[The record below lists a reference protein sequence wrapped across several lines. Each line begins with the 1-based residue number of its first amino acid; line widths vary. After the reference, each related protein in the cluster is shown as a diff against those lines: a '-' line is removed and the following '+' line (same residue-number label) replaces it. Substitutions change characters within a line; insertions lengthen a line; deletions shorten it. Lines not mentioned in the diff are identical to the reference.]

1 MKSVCLGLGALCLSG
16 IWASAAPSMEYTT
29 QPFDFDTYRR
39 NPIDA
44 RRTSAADSRGNR
56 NLQTRLISGETTPP
70 NDISQQ
76 AADLFPPIA
85 TIPLRRDPEPL
96 PTPNELTDQ
105 ITVAKS
111 GETTKGQKDLLARG
125 KVVKE
130 LNLSGM
136 SESEYEIYVSQRRA
150 LEEESLAP
158 KKNLLNPM
166 PTVTNLKTGGPAHA
180 YSVSQ
185 AGIGSRTKPGS
196 NQDPFEDVL
205 KVFRL
210 DQPVTHGT
218 DALPSGDKKVA
229 TVDPL
234 APSAT
239 PDSEKPSPSGGTYG
253 N

>member
-1 MKSVCLGLGALCLSG
+1 
-16 IWASAAPSMEYTT
+16 MESTS

-44 RRTSAADSRGNR
+44 RRSSATDSRGNR

-85 TIPLRRDPEPL
+85 TIPLRTESEPL

-105 ITVAKS
+105 ITVAKT

-125 KVVKE
+125 KIAKE
-130 LNLSGM
+130 LNLSAM
-136 SESEYEIYVSQRRA
+136 SENDYEIYVSQRRA
-150 LEEESLAP
+150 KEGESLAP
-158 KKNLLNPM
+158 QNNLLNPM

-185 AGIGSRTKPGS
+185 AGVGSRTKPGS
-196 NQDPFEDVL
+196 NQNPFEDVL
-205 KVFRL
+205 KVLRL
-210 DQPVTHGT
+210 DQPITHGT
-218 DALPSGDKKVA
+218 DALPSGNKKVA
-229 TVDPL
+229 TATPL
-234 APSAT
+234 APSET
-239 PDSEKPSPSGGTYG
+239 PESEKPSPSGGTYG

>member
-1 MKSVCLGLGALCLSG
+1 
-16 IWASAAPSMEYTT
+16 MESTT

-44 RRTSAADSRGNR
+44 RRSSATDSRGNR
-56 NLQTRLISGETTPP
+56 NLQTRLISGETTSP
-70 NDISQQ
+70 NDISKQ

-105 ITVAKS
+105 ITVAKT
-111 GETTKGQKDLLARG
+111 GESTKGQKDLLARG
-125 KVVKE
+125 KIAKE
-130 LNLSGM
+130 LNLSAM
-136 SESEYEIYVSQRRA
+136 SESDYEIYVSQRRA
-150 LEEESLAP
+150 KEEEPLAP
-158 KKNLLNPM
+158 QNNLLNPM

-196 NQDPFEDVL
+196 NQNPFEDVL

-210 DQPVTHGT
+210 DQPITHGT
-218 DALPSGDKKVA
+218 DALPSGNKKVA
-229 TVDPL
+229 TATAP

>member
-16 IWASAAPSMEYTT
+16 IWASAAPSMESTT

-44 RRTSAADSRGNR
+44 RRTSATDSRGNR

>member
-1 MKSVCLGLGALCLSG
+1 MESKS
-16 IWASAAPSMEYTT
+16 

-44 RRTSAADSRGNR
+44 RRSSAANSRGDR
-56 NLQTRLISGETTPP
+56 NLQARLISGETTTP

-76 AADLFPPIA
+76 AADLFPTIE

-111 GETTKGQKDLLARG
+111 GETTKGQRDLLARG
-125 KVVKE
+125 KNANE
-130 LNLSGM
+130 LKLSGM

-150 LEEESLAP
+150 QEEEPLAP
-158 KKNLLNPM
+158 QKNLLNPM

-196 NQDPFEDVL
+196 NQNPFEDVL
-205 KVFRL
+205 KFLRL
-210 DQPVTHGT
+210 DQPITHGT
-218 DALPSGDKKVA
+218 DALPSGNERVA
-229 TVDPL
+229 TATPL
-234 APSAT
+234 APSET
-239 PDSEKPSPSGGTYG
+239 SESQKPSPSGGTYG

>member
-16 IWASAAPSMEYTT
+16 IWASAAPSMESTT

>member
-1 MKSVCLGLGALCLSG
+1 
-16 IWASAAPSMEYTT
+16 MESTT

-39 NPIDA
+39 NPIDT
-44 RRTSAADSRGNR
+44 RRSSAADSEDNR
-56 NLQTRLISGETTPP
+56 NLQTRLISGETVPP

-105 ITVAKS
+105 ITVAKT

-125 KVVKE
+125 KIAKE
-130 LNLSGM
+130 LNLSAM
-136 SESEYEIYVSQRRA
+136 SESDYEIYVTQRRA
-150 LEEESLAP
+150 QEDEPLAP
-158 KKNLLNPM
+158 QNNLLNPM

-196 NQDPFEDVL
+196 NQNPFEDVL
-205 KVFRL
+205 KFLRL
-210 DQPVTHGT
+210 DQPITHGT
-218 DALPSGDKKVA
+218 DALPSGNERVA
-229 TVDPL
+229 TATPL
-234 APSAT
+234 APSET
-239 PDSEKPSPSGGTYG
+239 SESQKPSPSGGTYG

>member
-1 MKSVCLGLGALCLSG
+1 
-16 IWASAAPSMEYTT
+16 MESTT

-44 RRTSAADSRGNR
+44 RRSSATDSRGNR
-56 NLQTRLISGETTPP
+56 NLQTRLISGETTRP

-105 ITVAKS
+105 ITVAKT

-125 KVVKE
+125 KIAKE
-130 LNLSGM
+130 LNLSAM
-136 SESEYEIYVSQRRA
+136 SESDYEIYVSQQREKEA
-150 LEEESLAP
+150 ETPQAP
-158 KKNLLNPM
+158 SNLLNPM

-196 NQDPFEDVL
+196 NQNPFEDVL

-210 DQPVTHGT
+210 DQPITHGT
-218 DALPSGDKKVA
+218 DALPSGNKKVA
-229 TVDPL
+229 TATAP

>member
-1 MKSVCLGLGALCLSG
+1 MNCLCLALGALSFSG
-16 IWASAAPSMEYTT
+16 IWASAAPSMESTT

-44 RRTSAADSRGNR
+44 RRTSATDSRGNR
-56 NLQTRLISGETTPP
+56 NLQTRLISGETTPR

-125 KVVKE
+125 KIVKE

-150 LEEESLAP
+150 QEEEPLAP
-158 KKNLLNPM
+158 QKNLLNPM

-196 NQDPFEDVL
+196 NQNPFEDVL

-218 DALPSGDKKVA
+218 DALPSGNKKVA
-229 TVDPL
+229 TVAPL
-234 APSAT
+234 APSET
-239 PDSEKPSPSGGTYG
+239 PESEKPSPSGGTYG

>member
-1 MKSVCLGLGALCLSG
+1 
-16 IWASAAPSMEYTT
+16 MESTS
-29 QPFDFDTYRR
+29 QPLDFDTYRR

-44 RRTSAADSRGNR
+44 RRSSAADSRGNR
-56 NLQTRLISGETTPP
+56 NLQIRLISGETTPP

-105 ITVAKS
+105 ITVAKT

-125 KVVKE
+125 KIAKE
-130 LNLSGM
+130 LNLSAM
-136 SESEYEIYVSQRRA
+136 SESEYKIYVSQHCENEA
-150 LEEESLAP
+150 EIPQAP
-158 KKNLLNPM
+158 KNLLNPM

-196 NQDPFEDVL
+196 NQNPFENVL

-210 DQPVTHGT
+210 DQPITHGT
-218 DALPSGDKKVA
+218 DALPSGNNKVA
-229 TVDPL
+229 TANPL
-234 APSAT
+234 APSET
-239 PDSEKPSPSGGTYG
+239 PDSEKPSPSGGSYG

>member
-1 MKSVCLGLGALCLSG
+1 MKRLCFYLGTLFLSG
-16 IWASAAPSMEYTT
+16 IWASAAPSMESTS

-44 RRTSAADSRGNR
+44 RRSSAADSRGNR

-76 AADLFPPIA
+76 ASDLFPTIE

-105 ITVAKS
+105 ITVAKT

-125 KVVKE
+125 KIAKE
-130 LNLSGM
+130 LNLSAM
-136 SESEYEIYVSQRRA
+136 SASEYEIYVSQRRA
-150 LEEESLAP
+150 QEEEPLQP
-158 KKNLLNPM
+158 QNNLLNPM

-196 NQDPFEDVL
+196 NQNPFEDVL

-210 DQPVTHGT
+210 DQPITHGT
-218 DALPSGDKKVA
+218 DALPSGNKKVA
-229 TVDPL
+229 T
-234 APSAT
+234 ASKI

>member
-1 MKSVCLGLGALCLSG
+1 MKRFCLSLGALCLSG
-16 IWASAAPSMEYTT
+16 IWASAAPSMESTT

-44 RRTSAADSRGNR
+44 RRSSATDSRGNR
-56 NLQTRLISGETTPP
+56 NLQTRLISGETTRP

-105 ITVAKS
+105 ITVAKT

-125 KVVKE
+125 KIAKE
-130 LNLSGM
+130 LNLSAM
-136 SESEYEIYVSQRRA
+136 SESDYEIYVSQQREKEA
-150 LEEESLAP
+150 ETPQAP
-158 KKNLLNPM
+158 SNLLNPM

-196 NQDPFEDVL
+196 NQNPFEDVL

-218 DALPSGDKKVA
+218 DALPSGKKKVA
-229 TVDPL
+229 TAS
-234 APSAT
+234 APT
-239 PDSEKPSPSGGTYG
+239 PSGTPESDKPSPSGGTYG

>member
-1 MKSVCLGLGALCLSG
+1 M
-16 IWASAAPSMEYTT
+16 
-29 QPFDFDTYRR
+29 
-39 NPIDA
+39 
-44 RRTSAADSRGNR
+44 
-56 NLQTRLISGETTPP
+56 
-70 NDISQQ
+70 
-76 AADLFPPIA
+76 
-85 TIPLRRDPEPL
+85 RRDPEPL

-105 ITVAKS
+105 ITVAKT

-125 KVVKE
+125 KIAKE
-130 LNLSGM
+130 LNLSAM

-150 LEEESLAP
+150 QEEEPLQP
-158 KKNLLNPM
+158 QNNLLNPM

-196 NQDPFEDVL
+196 NQNPFEDVL

-210 DQPVTHGT
+210 DQPITHGT
-218 DALPSGDKKVA
+218 DALPSGNKKVA
-229 TVDPL
+229 T
-234 APSAT
+234 ANKI

>member
-1 MKSVCLGLGALCLSG
+1 MKPLCFYLGTLCLFG
-16 IWASAAPSMEYTT
+16 IWASAAPSMESPS

-44 RRTSAADSRGNR
+44 RRSSAADSRGNR

-76 AADLFPPIA
+76 AADLFPAIA

-105 ITVAKS
+105 ITVAKT

-125 KVVKE
+125 KIAKE
-130 LNLSGM
+130 LNLSAM
-136 SESEYEIYVSQRRA
+136 SESEYEIYVSQAREKEA
-150 LEEESLAP
+150 ETPQAP
-158 KKNLLNPM
+158 KNLLNPM

-196 NQDPFEDVL
+196 NQNPFEDVL

-210 DQPVTHGT
+210 DQPITHGT
-218 DALPSGDKKVA
+218 DTLPSGNKKVA
-229 TVDPL
+229 TATPL
-234 APSAT
+234 APSET
-239 PDSEKPSPSGGTYG
+239 PESEKPSPSGGTYG

>member
-1 MKSVCLGLGALCLSG
+1 
-16 IWASAAPSMEYTT
+16 MESTT

-44 RRTSAADSRGNR
+44 RRSSATDSRGNR
-56 NLQTRLISGETTPP
+56 NLQTRLISGETTAP

-76 AADLFPPIA
+76 AADLFPPIE

-105 ITVAKS
+105 ITVAKT

-125 KVVKE
+125 KIAKE
-130 LNLSGM
+130 LNLSAM
-136 SESEYEIYVSQRRA
+136 SESDYEIYVSQQREKEA
-150 LEEESLAP
+150 ETPQAP
-158 KKNLLNPM
+158 KNLLNPM
-166 PTVTNLKTGGPAHA
+166 PTVTNLKTGGPAHP

-196 NQDPFEDVL
+196 SQNPFEEVL
-205 KVFRL
+205 KVFRP
-210 DQPVTHGT
+210 DQPITHGT
-218 DALPSGDKKVA
+218 DALPSGNKKVA
-229 TVDPL
+229 TATPL
-234 APSAT
+234 APSET
-239 PDSEKPSPSGGTYG
+239 QESEKPSPSGSTYG

>member
-1 MKSVCLGLGALCLSG
+1 MES
-16 IWASAAPSMEYTT
+16 PS

-44 RRTSAADSRGNR
+44 RRSSAADSRGNR

-70 NDISQQ
+70 NDISQK
-76 AADLFPPIA
+76 AADLFPTIE

-105 ITVAKS
+105 ITVAKT

-125 KVVKE
+125 KIAKE
-130 LNLSGM
+130 LNLSAM
-136 SESEYEIYVSQRRA
+136 SESEYEIYVSQQREKVA
-150 LEEESLAP
+150 ETPQAP
-158 KKNLLNPM
+158 KNLLNPM

-196 NQDPFEDVL
+196 NQNPFEDVL

-210 DQPVTHGT
+210 DQPITHGT
-218 DALPSGDKKVA
+218 DTLPSGNKKVA
-229 TVDPL
+229 TATPL
-234 APSAT
+234 APSET
-239 PDSEKPSPSGGTYG
+239 PESEKPSPSGGTYG

>member
-1 MKSVCLGLGALCLSG
+1 MKCVCLGLGALCLSG
-16 IWASAAPSMEYTT
+16 IWASAAPSMESTT

-44 RRTSAADSRGNR
+44 RRTSATDSRGNR
-56 NLQTRLISGETTPP
+56 NLQTRLISGETTPR

-105 ITVAKS
+105 ITVAKT

-125 KVVKE
+125 KIVKE

-150 LEEESLAP
+150 QEEEPLTP
-158 KKNLLNPM
+158 QKNLLNPM

-196 NQDPFEDVL
+196 NQNPFEDVL

-210 DQPVTHGT
+210 DQPITHGT
-218 DALPSGDKKVA
+218 DALPSGNKKVA
-229 TVDPL
+229 TAT
-234 APSAT
+234 APT
-239 PDSEKPSPSGGTYG
+239 PSETPESEKPSPSGGTYG